1 MSQVGSGPDPDGNY
15 RWRVHVH
22 VPDPDPAGAII
33 RSLGEPSQISIS
45 ELALPRDP
53 DAEKVNTGGHE
64 R

>member
-1 MSQVGSGPDPDGNY
+1 
-15 RWRVHVH
+15 VH
-22 VPDPDPAGAII
+22 VPDAAPAVGII

-53 DAEKVNTGGHE
+53 GADAVNTGGHE